1 MLQQFIDFGNRLVT
15 GTSRKT
21 APSIVTSGQYRDL
34 GKMLQA
40 VRALPPAPYIPIEAA
55 DYNPR
60 EGIEIAMN
68 CAGVTDA
75 RSPTPTLGTYG
86 LTTCQGLAV
95 YNRTT
100 QTGGLVHLAQD
111 PQDALHLAPASRE
124 ALTLLLQAMRTN
136 KLQTLE
142 VRMTAGPSND
152 QLPFTFE
159 ILDILNATPN
169 LRILASDTGTKNRVK
184 AFGIDTRRWDEGLLK
199 GGISCALP
207 REQII
212 PGTPSMEQFREGIR
226 HIVEIQAMRTA
237 NINPGELFDTRSNA
251 PAPGVTRATP
261 PRSNPNSLG
270 QIRPMK
276 LSQFWT
282 SLLRR

>member
-1 MLQQFIDFGNRLVT
+1 MLKQFVNLGKWLVT
-15 GTSRKT
+15 GAPRAM
-21 APSIVTSGQYRDL
+21 APSAVTSGQYRNL
-34 GKMLQA
+34 GAMLQA
-40 VRALPPAPYIPIEAA
+40 VRALPPAPYIAIDAA
-55 DYNPR
+55 DYNAR

-68 CAGVTDA
+68 CAGITDA
-75 RSPTPTLGTYG
+75 RSATPMLGTYG
-86 LTTCQGLAV
+86 LATCQGLAV
-95 YNRTT
+95 YNRST

-111 PQDALHLAPASRE
+111 PQDALHLAPTSRE
-124 ALTLLLQAMRTN
+124 ALTRLLHAMRTD
-136 KLQTLE
+136 KVQTLE

-152 QLPFTFE
+152 EMPFTFE

-169 LRILASDTGTKNRVK
+169 LKILASDTGTKNRVK

-199 GGISCALP
+199 GGLSCALP

-212 PGTPSMEQFREGIR
+212 PGTPSMDQFREGLR

-237 NINPGELFDTRSNA
+237 NIMGGGPFDARSNT
-251 PAPGVTRATP
+251 PAPGVTLATP
-261 PRSNPNSLG
+261 TRGNPSSPWQL
-270 QIRPMK
+270 RPMQ